1 MKMLG
6 KERLESDVFFSSS
19 SAWRNSVIPSI
30 TRILV
35 AFTSCFNPR
44 KWISQDGFLLLFG
57 KLSHVVISF
66 FFLSLSF
73 LFLHQGK
80 KVVLSPGHE
89 RIRNVKRKGKR
100 KLFDC
105 DFHLSPQLPVL
116 YTRFLGRA
124 SRETSLLLVAAR
136 RKQTSTYYVD
146 AHAITVIINGLR
158 VKRST

>member
-66 FFLSLSF
+66 FFSLSLSLSF
-73 LFLHQGK
+73 LFLHRGK

-89 RIRNVKRKGKR
+89 RTDTKRKTKR
-100 KLFDC
+100 KEEVVRL
-105 DFHLSPQLPVL
+105 
-116 YTRFLGRA
+116 RF
-124 SRETSLLLVAAR
+124 SSLA
-136 RKQTSTYYVD
+136 
-146 AHAITVIINGLR
+146 AITGIIYQVSGTSKQRDLSSTRRREEETDIDLLR
-158 VKRST
+158 WRARDNCNNKWAPR